1 MKKIISA
8 LFALC
13 LCMAASAQQHLKFM
27 GIPLD
32 GTVDNFTLKLK
43 AKGVTYDAAESKSAD
58 AGTRIF
64 YGKFMGEKA
73 RFIVF
78 YNYKSKIVFSAAVEL
93 NYPTVE
99 SAHTPFVNLND
110 QLQQKYPDATCKEY
124 KGPDGKADGFAFD
137 IFDETGDNRIG
148 FILQTLKS
156 PSSGYGVSI
165 YLTYADKD
173 NLDKSEKI
181 LNEDL

>member
-1 MKKIISA
+1 
-8 LFALC
+8 
-13 LCMAASAQQHLKFM
+13 MAASAQQHMKFM

-32 GTVDNFTLKLK
+32 GTIDNFALKLK
-43 AKGVTYDAAESKSAD
+43 AKGVAYDAAESKAAD

-73 RFIVF
+73 RFVVF

-124 KGPDGKADGFAFD
+124 KGPDGDVDGLAME
-137 IFDETGDNRIG
+137 IFDETGDNMIG

-156 PSSGYGVSI
+156 PSSGYGISI
-165 YLTYADKD
+165 YLTYTDSD
-173 NLDKSEKI
+173 NLMKSENI
-181 LNEDL
+181 LSDDL

>member
-1 MKKIISA
+1 MKKIISVF
-8 LFALC
+8 FAIC
-13 LCMAASAQQHLKFM
+13 LCMAASAQQHMKFM

-32 GTVDNFTLKLK
+32 GTIDNFTMKLK
-43 AKGVTYDAAESKSAD
+43 AEGVTYDVEKSKAAGKGIRKFC
-58 AGTRIF
+58 GT
-64 YGKFMGEKA
+64 FMGEKA
-73 RFIVF
+73 TFAVF

-124 KGPDGKADGFAFD
+124 TGPDGKTDGLAFD

-148 FILQTLKS
+148 FILQTLRV
-156 PSSGYGVSI
+156 PSSGYGISI
-165 YLTYADKD
+165 YLTYTDMD
-173 NLDKSEKI
+173 NLLKSEKI
-181 LNEDL
+181 LSEDL